1 MHFWYQQG
9 NKTLPGLYFQWGC
22 WDTNQSDLV
31 QALKHSVQVRKKL
44 KCTILL
50 HSCKM
55 FRRLVEGIRCWRWTE
70 DGCNK
75 GGCEFSHFCW
85 LKQEVNGGRD
95 PTTNRQNKCW
105 HCALCTNHGLPF
117 SFFAALLHKGLTT
130 SPGVLKMIRCVTWSA
145 AGHVV
150 RNNWNHG
157 CIFCH
162 FIYYLTF
169 YSSGKMTCLAVS
181 CFMERSLC
189 WDIFL
194 TTCWYLLGMERI
206 KEETS
211 ELYFCSRLFSFFL
224 LFFEIQSRTNSTA
237 SLNNTEYILCSSSL
251 LQYNLNVHLLDTHYS
266 PTWSNGYESI
276 GLTKKDSQSLKSRRW
291 SSSEVWKPAIE
302 SETRRER
309 RHISDPTAER
319 KTRWHAVRRWHDLTS
334 GRPAD
339 DKQRRS

>member
-1 MHFWYQQG
+1 MRVLRYKSIWSG
-9 NKTLPGLYFQWGC
+9 SGTKTFSSGEEKAQVHKLQNVPTSC
-22 WDTNQSDLV
+22 W
-31 QALKHSVQVRKKL
+31 
-44 KCTILL
+44 
-50 HSCKM
+50 
-55 FRRLVEGIRCWRWTE
+55 RCWRWTE

-145 AGHVV
+145 ADRLV
-150 RNNWNHG
+150 RNHWNHG

-237 SLNNTEYILCSSSL
+237 SLNSTEYILCSSSL

-276 GLTKKDSQSLKSRRW
+276 GLTKKGFTIFEVSALKLVWGLKTSNRKRDSTRAATHRW
-291 SSSEVWKPAIE
+291 SDSRAQNTVTRGEEVTWPHVRAAG
-302 SETRRER
+302 RR
-309 RHISDPTAER
+309 
-319 KTRWHAVRRWHDLTS
+319 
-334 GRPAD
+334 
-339 DKQRRS
+339 

>member
-1 MHFWYQQG
+1 
-9 NKTLPGLYFQWGC
+9 
-22 WDTNQSDLV
+22 
-31 QALKHSVQVRKKL
+31 
-44 KCTILL
+44 
-50 HSCKM
+50 M

-85 LKQEVNGGRD
+85 LKQEVNSGRD

-276 GLTKKDSQSLKSRRW
+276 GLTKKGFTIFEVSALKLVWGLKTSNRKRDSTRAATHQWSDSRAQNTVTRGE
-291 SSSEVWKPAIE
+291 EV
-302 SETRRER
+302 TRPHVRAAGR
-309 RHISDPTAER
+309 R
-319 KTRWHAVRRWHDLTS
+319 
-334 GRPAD
+334 
-339 DKQRRS
+339 

>member
-1 MHFWYQQG
+1 MYFWYQQG
-9 NKTLPGLYFQWGC
+9 NKTLLGLYFQWGC

-50 HSCKM
+50 HSCIM
-55 FRRLVEGIRCWRWTE
+55 FRHLLEGIRCWRWIETAAT
-70 DGCNK
+70 K
-75 GGCEFSHFCW
+75 VV
-85 LKQEVNGGRD
+85 VNSPIFVDWNRKWTAD
-95 PTTNRQNKCW
+95 PTTNQQNKCW

-150 RNNWNHG
+150 RNHWNHG

-211 ELYFCSRLFSFFL
+211 ELYVCSR
-224 LFFEIQSRTNSTA
+224 
-237 SLNNTEYILCSSSL
+237 
-251 LQYNLNVHLLDTHYS
+251 
-266 PTWSNGYESI
+266 
-276 GLTKKDSQSLKSRRW
+276 
-291 SSSEVWKPAIE
+291 
-302 SETRRER
+302 
-309 RHISDPTAER
+309 
-319 KTRWHAVRRWHDLTS
+319 
-334 GRPAD
+334 
-339 DKQRRS
+339 

>member
-1 MHFWYQQG
+1 MRVLRYKSIWSG
-9 NKTLPGLYFQWGC
+9 SGTKTFSSGEEK
-22 WDTNQSDLV
+22 
-31 QALKHSVQVRKKL
+31 AQVHKL
-44 KCTILL
+44 QNVPT
-50 HSCKM
+50 S
-55 FRRLVEGIRCWRWTE
+55 CWRYQVLKVNR

-117 SFFAALLHKGLTT
+117 SFFAALLHKGLKT

-276 GLTKKDSQSLKSRRW
+276 GLTKKGFTIFEVSALKLVWGLKTSNRKRDSTRAATHQWSDSRAQNTVTRGE
-291 SSSEVWKPAIE
+291 EV
-302 SETRRER
+302 TRPHVRAAGR
-309 RHISDPTAER
+309 R
-319 KTRWHAVRRWHDLTS
+319 
-334 GRPAD
+334 
-339 DKQRRS
+339 

>member
-1 MHFWYQQG
+1 
-9 NKTLPGLYFQWGC
+9 
-22 WDTNQSDLV
+22 
-31 QALKHSVQVRKKL
+31 
-44 KCTILL
+44 
-50 HSCKM
+50 
-55 FRRLVEGIRCWRWTE
+55 
-70 DGCNK
+70 
-75 GGCEFSHFCW
+75 
-85 LKQEVNGGRD
+85 
-95 PTTNRQNKCW
+95 
-105 HCALCTNHGLPF
+105 
-117 SFFAALLHKGLTT
+117 
-130 SPGVLKMIRCVTWSA
+130 MIRCVTWSA
-145 AGHVV
+145 AGRVV
-150 RNNWNHG
+150 RNHWNHG

-276 GLTKKDSQSLKSRRW
+276 GLTKKGFTIFEVSALKLVWGLKTSNRKRDSTRAATHQWSDSRAQNTVTRGE
-291 SSSEVWKPAIE
+291 EV
-302 SETRRER
+302 TRPHVRAAGR
-309 RHISDPTAER
+309 R
-319 KTRWHAVRRWHDLTS
+319 
-334 GRPAD
+334 
-339 DKQRRS
+339 

>member
-70 DGCNK
+70 TAATK
-75 GGCEFSHFCW
+75 VV
-85 LKQEVNGGRD
+85 VNSPIFVDWNRKWTAD
-95 PTTNRQNKCW
+95 PTTNQQNKCW

-150 RNNWNHG
+150 RNHWNHG

-162 FIYYLTF
+162 FIYYLTL
-169 YSSGKMTCLAVS
+169 YSSGKMMFGCIMFHGALAVLRHLS
-181 CFMERSLC
+181 DYMLISFRDGENKRGDVRAL
-189 WDIFL
+189 FL
-194 TTCWYLLGMERI
+194 FEI
-206 KEETS
+206 I
-211 ELYFCSRLFSFFL
+211 
-224 LFFEIQSRTNSTA
+224 LFFSPLLWNSEQNKQHRLA
-237 SLNNTEYILCSSSL
+237 QQHRIHIVLQFSAAVQFKCSSSGHPL
-251 LQYNLNVHLLDTHYS
+251 FSHL
-266 PTWSNGYESI
+266 
-276 GLTKKDSQSLKSRRW
+276 K
-291 SSSEVWKPAIE
+291 
-302 SETRRER
+302 
-309 RHISDPTAER
+309 
-319 KTRWHAVRRWHDLTS
+319 
-334 GRPAD
+334 
-339 DKQRRS
+339 

>member
-1 MHFWYQQG
+1 MRVLKYKSVWSG
-9 NKTLPGLYFQWGC
+9 SGTKTFSSGEEK
-22 WDTNQSDLV
+22 
-31 QALKHSVQVRKKL
+31 AQVHKL
-44 KCTILL
+44 QNVLT
-50 HSCKM
+50 S
-55 FRRLVEGIRCWRWTE
+55 CWRYQVLKVNR

-75 GGCEFSHFCW
+75 GGREFSHFCW

-117 SFFAALLHKGLTT
+117 SFFAALLHKGLKT

-276 GLTKKDSQSLKSRRW
+276 GLTKKGFTIFEVSALKLVWGLKTSNRKRDSTRAATHQWSDSRAPNTVTRGE
-291 SSSEVWKPAIE
+291 EVTWPHVRAAG
-302 SETRRER
+302 RR
-309 RHISDPTAER
+309 
-319 KTRWHAVRRWHDLTS
+319 
-334 GRPAD
+334 
-339 DKQRRS
+339 